1 MISKEKIDELKEVLP
16 IIKEFPENL
25 QVKVFDYLLK
35 DELCEVRKS
44 EIEQNNCNIENNNMK
59 LNSTKRAKR
68 KSSSSTNI
76 YTNNYTPSLIKDL
89 NLRPS
94 GNKSLA
100 EFFEEKKPDGNIQ
113 NSAVMTYYLQHILGL
128 ENINPDHIFTCYREL
143 NKKIPAVIVQNLRD
157 CSSNRYGYI
166 NFNNGKITT
175 SIKGINF
182 VEQDLPHNKESN
194 KWLRK
199 TI

>member
-1 MISKEKIDELKEVLP
+1 MISKEKIDELKEILP

-25 QVKVFDYLLK
+25 HTKIFDYLLK
-35 DELCEVRKS
+35 DELYEIQRN
-44 EIEQNNCNIENNNMK
+44 EIEHNNCNIDNSNIK
-59 LNSTKRAKR
+59 LNSIKKVKR
-68 KSSSSTNI
+68 KSASSTNS
-76 YTNNYTPSLIKDL
+76 YTNNYTPTLIKDL
-89 NLRPS
+89 NLKPS

-100 EFFEEKKPDGNIQ
+100 EFFEEKRPDGNIQ

-128 ENINPDHIFTCYREL
+128 EEINPDHIFTCYREL

-182 VEQDLPHNKESN
+182 VEQDLPHNKDSN
-194 KWLRK
+194 K
-199 TI
+199 